1 MLGRRSSRKAPAV
14 SARDAPALAA
24 QAAAA
29 ELARLAARRAALQS
43 QPVARKNPRVIL
55 RPNEPWLLELDDDT
69 FGALCAAVLCPLD
82 PRGAGRLASCCRA
95 LRERLRAPLAALQAE
110 NRGVRSLC
118 AKAGSTCAALL
129 VATRL
134 VWGQRSLS
142 DADAAVLASLARRK
156 QLERLTYLGL
166 RQNRISDG
174 GVCALAA
181 ALRGGSMRRLKVLDL
196 SGNRVGAEGRRALGN
211 ALEAPGALPSLIS
224 LSLNNAAGER
234 RLTLEEAKVL
244 AQQSAHAQRH
254 KRLLSAKGLVPQ

>member
-95 LRERLRAPLAALQAE
+95 LRERLRAPRKMSRCQVLIWEAEREGMGRGGAGARRYGASGGRAALSSFRLAASE
-110 NRGVRSLC
+110 C
-118 AKAGSTCAALL
+118 
-129 VATRL
+129 
-134 VWGQRSLS
+134 
-142 DADAAVLASLARRK
+142 
-156 QLERLTYLGL
+156 
-166 RQNRISDG
+166 
-174 GVCALAA
+174 
-181 ALRGGSMRRLKVLDL
+181 
-196 SGNRVGAEGRRALGN
+196 
-211 ALEAPGALPSLIS
+211 
-224 LSLNNAAGER
+224 
-234 RLTLEEAKVL
+234 
-244 AQQSAHAQRH
+244 
-254 KRLLSAKGLVPQ
+254 

>member
-1 MLGRRSSRKAPAV
+1 M
-14 SARDAPALAA
+14 
-24 QAAAA
+24 
-29 ELARLAARRAALQS
+29 
-43 QPVARKNPRVIL
+43 
-55 RPNEPWLLELDDDT
+55 
-69 FGALCAAVLCPLD
+69 
-82 PRGAGRLASCCRA
+82 
-95 LRERLRAPLAALQAE
+95 QAE

-142 DADAAVLASLARRK
+142 DADAAVLASLARIK
-156 QLERLTYLGL
+156 QLERLTYVGL
-166 RQNRISDG
+166 PQNRISDG